1 MTYECFV
8 FLFRYTLKKFEK
20 SSTMR
25 NQVFEEQDKLM
36 KLVDGKTRTN
46 LKQSSLDTNQQS
58 EESVELETI
67 TLSDGSVQE
76 RVKTLLQ
83 VKSENKEETLK
94 TADGLQK
101 NIKVV
106 DSKKRKL
113 EETNNVGSHVPPK
126 PKRKK
131 AATKAKVHLCLHL
144 FNFIDQNYYFMV

>member
-1 MTYECFV
+1 MFCF

-36 KLVDGKTRTN
+36 KLVDGKTSKY
-46 LKQSSLDTNQQS
+46 LKQSSLDTNQKS

-83 VKSENKEETLK
+83 VKSKNKEETLK
-94 TADGLQK
+94 TTTDGLQK
-101 NIKVV
+101 SIKVV

-113 EETNNVGSHVPPK
+113 EETNNVGSHDPPQ

-131 AATKAKVHLCLHL
+131 TATKAKVHVCLHL
-144 FNFIDQNYYFMV
+144 FNFTDQNYYVMV

>member
-1 MTYECFV
+1 
-8 FLFRYTLKKFEK
+8 
-20 SSTMR
+20 MR

-36 KLVDGKTRTN
+36 KLVDGKTSKN

-58 EESVELETI
+58 EETI

-101 NIKVV
+101 SIKVV

-113 EETNNVGSHVPPK
+113 EETNNVGSHVPPQ

-144 FNFIDQNYYFMV
+144 FNFTDQNYYFMV